1 VATRPKLIF
10 EFDGPHTGP
19 DVDKYVEVFWGFVH
33 SMTAFCVSISASSAS
48 PVSLW
53 LHHRARAVRVPA

>member
-33 SMTAFCVSISASSAS
+33 SMTAF
-48 PVSLW
+48 
-53 LHHRARAVRVPA
+53 